1 MSKFYSEIA
10 KYYDYIFPLSE
21 ITLDF
26 IKDKVG
32 TSPKDILD
40 VACGSG
46 QYTQA
51 LNDNGYR
58 MVAIDLDEQMIRELQ
73 QRNHEVKAEVL
84 NMLEISRLNQKFD
97 LIFCIGNSLVHLND
111 NQEIYKFFASCFDCL
126 KPDGKLL
133 LQVVNYDRILE
144 KNIKS
149 LSTIE
154 DQQIG
159 LRFERNYDYIKDQH
173 KINFNTVLKVKDE
186 SLENNVLLHPIRS
199 KELLELLKQA
209 GFSEVEFFG
218 NFKKEAFQPLESI
231 PLIAIGTKKVAAR
244 IV

>member
-21 ITLDF
+21 ITLGF
-26 IKDKVG
+26 IKEKAG
-32 TSPKDILD
+32 TIPKDILD

-51 LNDNGYR
+51 LNDNGYHV
-58 MVAIDLDEQMIRELQ
+58 VAIDLDEQMIRELQ

-84 NMLEISRLNQKFD
+84 NMLEISKLDQKFD
-97 LIFCIGNSLVHLND
+97 LIFCIGNSLVHLKD
-111 NQEIYKFFASCFDCL
+111 NQEIYEFFVSCYDCL
-126 KPDGKLL
+126 KPKGKLL

-154 DQQIG
+154 DKEIG
-159 LRFERNYDYIKDQH
+159 LRFERNYNYQKEQH
-173 KINFNTVLKVKDE
+173 KIDFNTVLKVKGE

-199 KELLELLKQA
+199 NEILELLKQA
-209 GFSEVEFFG
+209 GFSEVELFG
-218 NFKKEAFQPLESI
+218 NFKKEAFYPLESI
-231 PLIAIGTKKVAAR
+231 PLVAIGTKNVAF
-244 IV
+244 